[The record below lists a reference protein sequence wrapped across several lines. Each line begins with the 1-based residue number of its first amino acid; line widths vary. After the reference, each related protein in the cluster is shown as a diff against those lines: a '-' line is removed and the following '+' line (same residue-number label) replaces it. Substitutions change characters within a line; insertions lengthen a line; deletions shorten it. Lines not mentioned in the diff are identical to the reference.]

1 MVYALDISQES
12 VNPLAKF
19 SDFASIINVAVSL
32 FIILASLSFVF
43 IMLSGAYTFMT
54 AGGDAEKVK
63 QSQKTFKFAIIGMI
77 VVLISFLIVKLIEIV
92 LGVDLPL

>member
-19 SDFASIINVAVSL
+19 GDFASIVNPLVSL
-32 FIILASLSFVF
+32 FVILVSLSFVF
-43 IMLSGAYTFMT
+43 IMLNGAYTFMT

-63 QSQKTFKFAIIGMI
+63 QAQKTFKFAIIGLV
-77 VVLISFLIVKLIEIV
+77 VVLTSFIIVKLIERV
-92 LGVDLPL
+92 LGIKLPL

>member
-19 SDFASIINVAVSL
+19 SNFASITNVIVSL
-32 FIILASLSFVF
+32 FIILAALAFVF
-43 IMLSGAYTFMT
+43 VMLSGAYTFIT

-63 QSQKTFKFAIIGMI
+63 QAQKTFKFAIIGMI
-77 VVLISFLIVKLIEIV
+77 VVFASFLIVKLIEFI
-92 LGVDLPL
+92 LRIDLPL

>member
-19 SDFASIINVAVSL
+19 SNIASIANVIVSL
-32 FIILASLSFVF
+32 FIILASLAFVF

-54 AGGDAEKVK
+54 SGGDAEKVK
-63 QSQKTFKFAIIGMI
+63 QSQKTFKFAVIGML
-77 VVLISFLIVKLIEIV
+77 VVLVSFLIVKLIEFIFKIT
-92 LGVDLPL
+92 LPL

>member
-19 SDFASIINVAVSL
+19 SNFAKIINVIVSL
-32 FIILASLSFVF
+32 FIILAALAFVF

-54 AGGDAEKVK
+54 AGADAEKVK
-63 QSQKTFKFAIIGMI
+63 QAQKTFKFAIIGLL
-77 VVLISFLIVKLIEIV
+77 VVLTSFLIVKLIEMI
-92 LGVDLPL
+92 LGINLPL